1 MADTLQEL
9 FEHELRDIYD
19 AEHKLARAL
28 DTMAKKTPNES
39 ISQAFED
46 HRETTKDQ
54 IKRLETVFDQVDKK
68 PRREPCK
75 GINGLIEEFSEFVSE
90 EEPSE
95 PVMNAFAIGAAL
107 KVEHYEI
114 VAYQSLI
121 RLAGRLQLTEAVDLL
136 STSLIEE
143 QQTAQTLETMAEQLA
158 GPLAR
163 SARERDEPV
172 VLADVTEG
180 EVVLDEREAVARSE
194 PLL

>member
-9 FEHELRDIYD
+9 FDHELRDIYD

-28 DTMAKKTPNES
+28 DTMAKKTPSES
-39 ISQAFED
+39 ISQVFKD

-114 VAYQSLI
+114 VAYESLLRI
-121 RLAGRLQLTEAVDLL
+121 ARAIGLEEAV
-136 STSLIEE
+136 
-143 QQTAQTLETMAEQLA
+143 
-158 GPLAR
+158 GPLQANLME
-163 SARERDEPV
+163 ERNTASELEA
-172 VLADVTEG
+172 LADDLTAPLPGEDVFPDEAMEETIVLPESEEVTG
-180 EVVLDEREAVARSE
+180 S
-194 PLL
+194 PSQP